1 MPNLF
6 ASAKAELKQ
15 RHQRANWSKLL
26 LRPIHLDDGTVLQT
40 LKDAAVRI
48 LDLPPAPSSRVAAQR
63 IIDSALDEGDMI
75 ATEVAIR
82 LALVKSPGTQ
92 TKPDRLKTLYASLA
106 EGRSAKPSN

>member
-1 MPNLF
+1 MPNPF

-26 LRPIHLDDGTVLQT
+26 LRPIRLDDGTVLQT
-40 LKDAAVRI
+40 LEDAAVRI

-82 LALVKSPGTQ
+82 LALLKSPRTQ
-92 TKPDRLKTLYASLA
+92 TEPDRLKALYASLA
-106 EGRSAKPSN
+106 EGRSAKSSS

>member
-1 MPNLF
+1 MPDPF
-6 ASAKAELKQ
+6 VSAKTELKE

-48 LDLPPAPSSRVAAQR
+48 LDLPPAPSSRVAAQT